1 MKTMTRVSCLLA
13 ALILT
18 AGALWAAQDKTA
30 PQAPYD
36 LQASTRYDGATA
48 VAVLKWRD
56 RADNELGFEIMR
68 SDDAGKNYKVVGLV
82 GANTTRYENKVGKY
96 ISGAF
101 QFKVRAF
108 NEAGKS
114 ETSNMVSVWF

>member
-1 MKTMTRVSCLLA
+1 MKLTYASGLIAISLLLVSA
-13 ALILT
+13 A
-18 AGALWAAQDKTA
+18 WAAQEKGVPA
-30 PQAPYD
+30 APYD
-36 LQASTRYDGATA
+36 LQAGTRYEGGTA

-56 RADNELGFEIMR
+56 RADNELGFEVLR

-82 GANTTRYENKVGKY
+82 GANTTRYENKIGKY
-96 ISGAF
+96 VSGAF

-108 NEAGKS
+108 NDVGKS